1 MYLSTSTLNVN
12 ALNALTKRHRAA
24 EWIRKQ
30 DPYIC
35 CLQETHVRSKDTHK
49 LKVKGWNIYFMQME
63 RERKAGVSVLI
74 SDKIDFKT
82 NSIVRDKKGH
92 HIMIKETI

>member
-1 MYLSTSTLNVN
+1 MCVYIYIHTHSQIYFPQEIHFTL
-12 ALNALTKRHRAA
+12 
-24 EWIRKQ
+24 
-30 DPYIC
+30 
-35 CLQETHVRSKDTHK
+35 KDTYT

-74 SDKIDFKT
+74 SDKIDFKAKA
-82 NSIVRDKKGH
+82 IVRDKKGH